1 MNDQPTCAPPRDYV
15 AEQTTPAKPQ
25 DPDHPA
31 ISLRRELYYRVHCF
45 MNVYPWLYM
54 PLVRYRHR
62 FSVDRVVDP
71 DTDLVIEAFGRSG
84 TTFANLA
91 FLSVQR
97 RRVHTVHH
105 THAAAQVLTA
115 VKMKIPT
122 LVIVRQPEAVALS
135 HMVRHQISARPAL
148 VAWLRFHER
157 LLLCRNAIVFCSFDE
172 LTSNF
177 TPVIRRLNDRF
188 GTHFDVWQH
197 TKENE
202 AEIFEQIQTRNR
214 DRFREDAVVERMRAF
229 ALPTAEREALKR
241 KLSIQLQAHSLT
253 TLRDRANRL
262 YQKLV
267 NGFDAD
273 RR

>member
-1 MNDQPTCAPPRDYV
+1 MMNDQSRYASARDGV
-15 AEQTTPAKPQ
+15 AEPTAAAESQAPDTPVF
-25 DPDHPA
+25 
-31 ISLRRELYYRVHCF
+31 SLRREIYYRVHYF
-45 MNVYPWLYM
+45 MNAYPWLYM

-62 FSVDRVVDP
+62 FSVDRVVDH

-97 RRVHTVHH
+97 RRVRTVHH

-135 HMVRHQISARPAL
+135 HMVRHGISARPAL

-157 LLLCRNAIVFCSFDE
+157 LVSSGKAIVFCSFDQ
-172 LTSNF
+172 LTHNF
-177 TPVIRRLNDRF
+177 TPVIQRLNESF
-188 GTHFDVWQH
+188 GTCFDIWQH
-197 TKENE
+197 SKANE
-202 AEIFEQIQTRNR
+202 AEIFEQIQARNR
-214 DRFREDAVVERMRAF
+214 GRFRADAEVERRRAF

-241 KLSIQLQAHSLT
+241 RLSVQLQAHSLT
-253 TLRDRANRL
+253 ALRNRANRL
-262 YQKLV
+262 YQSLV
-267 NGFDAD
+267 D
-273 RR
+273 